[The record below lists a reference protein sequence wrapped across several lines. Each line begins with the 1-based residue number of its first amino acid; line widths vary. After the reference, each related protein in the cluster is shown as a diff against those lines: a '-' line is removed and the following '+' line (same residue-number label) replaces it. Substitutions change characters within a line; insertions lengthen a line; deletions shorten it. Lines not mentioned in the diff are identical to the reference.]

1 MNAAVRAISGPIRGA
16 LFRLVEDEVTIGR
29 QPSNHLC
36 IGDVSVSR
44 QQCVITYEN
53 GRHKIKDLHSRNGT
67 LLNGVP
73 VEESFLQRGD
83 QLGIGDTVLEYLED
97 SVESS
102 ELPVPLTEQETATI
116 KSLDHRKRS
125 QTAELAVVS
134 EIGKLLNSRQTREP
148 VEREILDAIS
158 RFLGADKSAV
168 FLAYPHDTAIDD
180 NRNGIL
186 APRRVTWRQDFREWT
201 GGWILCGPDE
211 EATPEACEVNA
222 QPIIERAMRSG
233 TVVAETIDNAK
244 PTLAVPLLVRGAM
257 AGAIYFERSSAL
269 RPFAPQEAAFA
280 TALSNY
286 LGVALDYSQNIPRL
300 EADNRRMREQLQ
312 LRHKMVGESK
322 PMREVYKRIAR
333 IAPTDATVL
342 IRGETGTGKELAARA
357 IHDNSP
363 RADRTFEPIN
373 CALIKGDLL
382 ESELFGHEKG
392 AFTGAVTQK
401 KGKLEIANGGT
412 VFLDEVAE
420 LPEGPQAMLLR
431 VLQEHAFERLG
442 GTKRIEVDI
451 RIIAA
456 TNKDLN
462 EAVKNHSFRRD
473 LFYRLNVVSVH
484 MPSLRE
490 RREDIRLLAYHFL
503 QRACEKGNRA
513 VMTISPEAMAYLEAY
528 DWPGNVRELENAVE
542 HAVVFGG
549 TDQVMPEDLPD
560 AILERTPNTAVP
572 AGNYQE
578 AVKNAKRQI
587 VMDALEQAKGDHAKA
602 AKLLNVHPNNLY
614 RLMRD
619 LDVKLK
625 ASARE

>member
-1 MNAAVRAISGPIRGA
+1 VNAAVRAISGPIRGA
-16 LFRLVEDEVTIGR
+16 VFRLVEDEVTIGR

-44 QQCVITYEN
+44 QQCVITFEN
-53 GRHKIKDLHSRNGT
+53 GRHKVKDLNSRNGT
-67 LLNGVP
+67 LLNGVLIK
-73 VEESFLQRGD
+73 ESFLQCGD

-97 SVESS
+97 SAESS
-102 ELPVPLTEQETATI
+102 DTPLPVTDQETAT
-116 KSLDHRKRS
+116 KLRVRPLDETKRT
-125 QTAELAVVS
+125 QTAELAVIS
-134 EIGKLLNSRQTREP
+134 EIGQLLNSKQSGEVLDRL
-148 VEREILDAIS
+148 ILDAIS
-158 RFLGADKSAV
+158 RFLGAEKSAV
-168 FLAYPHDTAIDD
+168 FLA
-180 NRNGIL
+180 
-186 APRRVTWRQDFREWT
+186 WT
-201 GGWILCGPDE
+201 GGWILCGPDKQ
-211 EATPEACEVNA
+211 ANPEDYESKRQAV
-222 QPIIERAMRSG
+222 IDRALRGG
-233 TVVAETIDNAK
+233 TVVAETIDNANAA
-244 PTLAVPLLVRGAM
+244 LAVPLFIRGAM
-257 AGAIYFERSSAL
+257 AGAIYFERSGAL
-269 RPFAPQEAAFA
+269 RSFTPQEAASAA
-280 TALSNY
+280 TLSNY
-286 LGVALDYSQNIPRL
+286 LGVSLDYSQNVPRL

-312 LRHKMVGESK
+312 LRHTMVGESK
-322 PMREVYKRIAR
+322 PMQEVYKRIGR

-363 RADRTFEPIN
+363 RAERAFEAIN
-373 CALIKGDLL
+373 CALLKGDLL

-401 KGKLEIANGGT
+401 KGKLEVANGGT

-462 EAVKNHSFRRD
+462 DAVKNHAFRRD

-490 RREDIRLLAYHFL
+490 RRDDIRLLVQHFI
-503 QRACEKGNRA
+503 QRTSKKNNRL
-513 VMTISPEAMAYLEAY
+513 VTGISREALAYLQAY
-528 DWPGNVRELENAVE
+528 DWPGNVRELENAIE
-542 HAVVFGG
+542 HAIVFGS
-549 TDQVMPEDLPD
+549 TEQIMPEDLPD
-560 AILERTPNTAVP
+560 AILQRTPKTAVP
-572 AGNYQE
+572 SSNYQE
-578 AVKNAKRQI
+578 MVKNAKREI
-587 VMDALEQAKGDHAKA
+587 VLNALQAAKGDHAKA

-619 LDVKLK
+619 LDVKLQPG
-625 ASARE
+625 AWE